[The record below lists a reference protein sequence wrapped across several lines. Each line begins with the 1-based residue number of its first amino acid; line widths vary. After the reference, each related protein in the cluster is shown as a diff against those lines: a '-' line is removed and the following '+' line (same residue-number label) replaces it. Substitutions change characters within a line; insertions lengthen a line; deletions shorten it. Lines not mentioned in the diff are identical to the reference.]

1 MDSVTENVIE
11 WIKGQQIATLTLTR
25 GPLVTRVKKLV
36 EQHPEECQVIAR
48 NEDGSILVRV
58 PVKWL
63 KINPPMNLSK
73 EQREK
78 LRERGKN
85 LQKF

>member
-36 EQHPEECQVIAR
+36 EQHPEKCQVIAQ
-48 NEDGSILVRV
+48 NEDRSILVHV